1 MTQAEYA
8 RHRGVTR
15 QTIHEL
21 VGKGKIPYRVDDDD
35 TKLINPADADFALGE
50 ARERVDDDDE
60 DENTDGF
67 AARPAPEPTL
77 TRARTATEIYRARIA
92 ELQYQ
97 RLRGE
102 LAPVADVKDAA
113 DRCALALVAELEQ
126 LPARAD
132 EIAAAWA
139 ANGLPRCPR
148 CAQGD
153 RARAAD
159 QGGRSLHA
167 NGRRGSDRRRCSQ
180 RGGVGGAHAA
190 GSASSLRGYRARK

>member
-139 ANGLPRCPR
+139 ANGLPGVRGVLKAIVR
-148 CAQGD
+148 EL
-153 RARAAD
+153 RTKAAD
-159 QGGRSLHA
+159 RFTQMAAEAATDAGARSEA
-167 NGRRGSDRRRCSQ
+167 E
-180 RGGVGGAHAA
+180 
-190 GSASSLRGYRARK
+190 